1 MGTYSKIT
9 TRKPWQ
15 QKEAMAKKILNGV
28 GSQKRSS
35 GVLELSTESWNVA
48 FLPRAL
54 QLMWVITLRIDVTGP
69 RKKKK
74 W

>member
-1 MGTYSKIT
+1 
-9 TRKPWQ
+9 
-15 QKEAMAKKILNGV
+15 MAKKILNGV

-54 QLMWVITLRIDVTGP
+54 QLMWVIALRIDVTGP

-74 W
+74 C

>member
-1 MGTYSKIT
+1 MGTYSKTT

-54 QLMWVITLRIDVTGP
+54 QLMWVIALRIDVTGP

-74 W
+74 C